1 MVYTAATNSAG
12 HPGRAA
18 LGGPGMGAAGWSA
31 AQRFMAKPIGRMGQ
45 EQEGL
50 ALEKARGGDREAFGE
65 LVKVHQKRVWKV
77 ALHLLGS
84 QAEADDVTQE
94 TFLRAFR
101 GIDRF
106 DGRSELGTWLYRI
119 VVNLSLNVLRKR
131 KRATTVELTDPRL
144 GPAPGASDP
153 AADVEAR
160 KLYARLA
167 EALDQLSLSLRTTVV
182 LVAIEGLA
190 HKDVAEILG
199 CSEGTIAWRIHQA
212 RRLLKERLGQA
223 SGITPEGEASP
234 PTPTEKGEQP

>member
-1 MVYTAATNSAG
+1 MVYTAATISAVEVG
-12 HPGRAA
+12 VADWPAA
-18 LGGPGMGAAGWSA
+18 
-31 AQRFMAKPIGRMGQ
+31 RRVTAKPIGRMGQ
-45 EQEGL
+45 EQEQL
-50 ALEKARGGDREAFGE
+50 ALDKARGGDREAFGD
-65 LVKVHQKRVWKV
+65 LVKMHQKRVWKV

-106 DGRSELGTWLYRI
+106 DGRSELSTWLYRI

-131 KRATTVELTDPRL
+131 KRAPLTVDPSDPRL
-144 GPAPGASDP
+144 GPPPGGSDP
-153 AADVEAR
+153 FAEVEAR
-160 KLYARLA
+160 KLYARLV
-167 EALDQLSLSLRTTVV
+167 EALEQLSLSLRTTVV

-212 RRLLKERLGQA
+212 RRLLKDRLGDT
-223 SGITPEGEASP
+223 SGTAAPEGEASP
-234 PTPTEKGEQP
+234 SPPTQKGEQP

>member
-1 MVYTAATNSAG
+1 
-12 HPGRAA
+12 
-18 LGGPGMGAAGWSA
+18 
-31 AQRFMAKPIGRMGQ
+31 MGQ
-45 EQEGL
+45 EQEQL
-50 ALEKARGGDREAFGE
+50 ALDKARGGDREAFGD
-65 LVKVHQKRVWKV
+65 LVKLHRKRVWKV

-131 KRATTVELTDPRL
+131 KRTASVDPSDPRL
-144 GPAPGASDP
+144 GPPQGGSDP
-153 AADVEAR
+153 SADVEAR
-160 KLYARLA
+160 KLYARLV

-212 RRLLKERLGQA
+212 RRLLKDRLGDA
-223 SGITPEGEASP
+223 PGTAAPEGEAGPS
-234 PTPTEKGEQP
+234 TPTQKGEQP